1 MALERFPKLVIM
13 PLKPSALLPIR
24 VLFNPNSYSIT
35 KLVTWSAPGPSAV
48 GSTGSGDTQRK
59 LNAPPSVF
67 GGGDARQL
75 TLELFFDVTESDVP
89 APLRDVR
96 IETDQI
102 VALTRIEPKQGRPP
116 TCAVVWG
123 RGSTK
128 DFPFVGVVSNLTERF
143 TLFAPDGTPLRA
155 TLTVVFREFLDA
167 VQDQRET
174 DPESTTRVVKRGDT
188 LSGIAADVYRDPTRW
203 RLIAEANRLD
213 DPRHLEPGWVLT
225 IPAVG

>member
-24 VLFNPNSYSIT
+24 VLFNPNSSSIT

-48 GSTGSGDTQRK
+48 GSTGSGETQRK

-123 RGSTK
+123 RGSTQDLDRK
-128 DFPFVGVVSNLTERF
+128 STRLNSSHGYISYAVFCLKKKKKATESKCRSSRS
-143 TLFAPDGTPLRA
+143 PVPPSTP
-155 TLTVVFREFLDA
+155 T
-167 VQDQRET
+167 
-174 DPESTTRVVKRGDT
+174 SSRG
-188 LSGIAADVYRDPTRW
+188 
-203 RLIAEANRLD
+203 
-213 DPRHLEPGWVLT
+213 
-225 IPAVG
+225 

>member
-1 MALERFPKLVIM
+1 M
-13 PLKPSALLPIR
+13 
-24 VLFNPNSYSIT
+24 
-35 KLVTWSAPGPSAV
+35 
-48 GSTGSGDTQRK
+48 
-59 LNAPPSVF
+59 F

-123 RGSTK
+123 RGSTQ
-128 DFPFVGVVSNLTERF
+128 DFPFVGVVGNLTERF